1 MLAVSQ
7 PVSTIFQPQMMR
19 ELPLVS
25 LASASKQIRIAGERR
40 GEAGHRGTKRRVLR
54 YLARSDAND

>member
-25 LASASKQIRIAGERR
+25 LASVRR
-40 GEAGHRGTKRRVLR
+40 PNRSELR
-54 YLARSDAND
+54 ARDAAKLAIEEPNATF